1 MNKMPNA
8 PAENFV
14 PTETWNVDDAPD
26 ADIAQV
32 IQEMNGENPKKLIDG
47 LTQKV
52 EQADNGVRI
61 AVLNGGG
68 SEASEY
74 STTDALV
81 MFNPYANG
89 LTPNMLV
96 RGEFVRRAAKKK
108 DVRDDEGKLKPVL
121 AVASPGIKGSNP
133 KLTDAEMQKI
143 RMGNLG
149 PVAREMLRAVT
160 ERDFGRAALFG
171 FSQGADMALTGAY
184 ETYGSNLDATA
195 LAIGDPAGVEDRLV
209 MNLGTDFMKAPDI
222 KPSIKRTGLDAQQK
236 ALGNGIAGMA
246 EFAASA
252 LHPLN
257 RALIRGM
264 GKNNFEWMAES
275 ALDDGVVDKL
285 VVGYGEESA
294 IAKPGE
300 IEPVLAGL
308 HDRDT
313 GTLISVKVG
322 GANHTWGDQLPL
334 LTKLYMRAVEA

>member
-1 MNKMPNA
+1 MNKMSNA

-14 PTETWNVDDAPD
+14 PTETWNVEDAPD

-32 IQEMNGENPKKLIDG
+32 VQEMNGENPKELIDG

-74 STTDALV
+74 SATDALV
-81 MFNPYANG
+81 MFNPFANG

-96 RGEFVRRAAKKK
+96 RGEFVRRVAKEK
-108 DVRDDEGKLKPVL
+108 DVRDDEGKLKPLV
-121 AVASPGIKGSNP
+121 VVGSPGIKGSNP
-133 KLTDAEMQKI
+133 KLTDGEMQKI

-171 FSQGADMALTGAY
+171 FSQGADIALASAY
-184 ETYGSNLDATA
+184 ETYGSNLDVAA
-195 LAIGDPAGVEDRLV
+195 VAVGDPVGLEDRGV
-209 MNLGTDFMKAPDI
+209 MKLGADFMKAPDI

-246 EFAASA
+246 EFAASG

-264 GKNNFEWMAES
+264 GKDNFEWLAQS
-275 ALDDGVVDKL
+275 ALDDGMADKL
-285 VVGYGEESA
+285 VTGYGGESA

-300 IEPVLAGL
+300 IEPILAGL

-313 GTLISVKVG
+313 GALISVKVD

-334 LTKLYMRAVEA
+334 LAKLYMRAVEA